1 MALRDVAHRKQLLAA
16 VGGQKGRQVSVG
28 VDLVAEG
35 LLAPVE
41 LPARQTR
48 NLPLDNYC
56 DYTGKN
62 CYFQ

>member
-1 MALRDVAHRKQLLAA
+1 VAHRKQLLAA

-62 CYFQ
+62 VIFK